1 MLLVRCAT
9 GLCLIFLLQQS
20 LAETETVSEASTD
33 KELDEEF
40 LEIMGSVDVEGDEW
54 FEIFLSTIDEVD
66 KDYPEQNTKHAEYD

>member
-20 LAETETVSEASTD
+20 LAETEVVSEASVNE
-33 KELDEEF
+33 ELDEEF
-40 LEIMGSVDVEGDEW
+40 LEVLGSIDAEEDEW

-66 KDYPEQNTKHAEYD
+66 EDYPENNTKHAEYD

>member
-66 KDYPEQNTKHAEYD
+66 EDYPEQNTKHAEYD